1 MNQLP
6 KSSLMVAG
14 FLILAICST
23 MITFKQA
30 RAVDALGD
38 VAALQSEIRELEIEA
53 SESDDD
59 DKNKEEIKELREE
72 LPEQQH
78 QAQAALAA
86 VPNGAVI
93 WSLLSQLGAAL
104 FGLSII
110 SIFQRSDENER
121 VRSIALIVIGGMV
134 LTFIAAR
141 FAYLMIGG
149 ASAGAGSL

>member
-1 MNQLP
+1 MILNQLP

-14 FLILAICST
+14 FLILATCST

-38 VAALQSEIRELEIEA
+38 V
-53 SESDDD
+53 
-59 DKNKEEIKELREE
+59 
-72 LPEQQH
+72 
-78 QAQAALAA
+78 
-86 VPNGAVI
+86 
-93 WSLLSQLGAAL
+93 AAL